1 MTRERKEPTRKKPD
15 TIRYWH
21 PTNEK
26 VVMGSE
32 EDGDEWILVRK
43 TFSYGVRYLLQ
54 SRRTDASKPYYLT
67 QRIYMSRTVAEN
79 ALWHAATYGTIGDT

>member
-1 MTRERKEPTRKKPD
+1 LKTKGKKPTERKSDIK
-15 TIRYWH
+15 YWH

-32 EDGDEWILVRK
+32 ENGDEWILIRK

-54 SRRTDASKPYYLT
+54 EKRTDASKPYYLT
-67 QRIYMSRTVAEN
+67 QRIYMSRVRAED
-79 ALWHAATYGTIGDT
+79 ALWHVATYGALDDT